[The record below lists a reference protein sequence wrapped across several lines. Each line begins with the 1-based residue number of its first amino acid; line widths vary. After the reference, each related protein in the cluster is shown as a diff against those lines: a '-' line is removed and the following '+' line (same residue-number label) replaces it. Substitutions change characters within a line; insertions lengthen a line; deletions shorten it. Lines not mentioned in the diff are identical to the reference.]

1 MAEEQTDP
9 DAGNG
14 VDRGED
20 QQVGQV
26 PRDHV
31 RQKRPDHGAEQHERT
46 GACEC
51 IIRLRVR
58 GGRAC
63 RAA

>member
-1 MAEEQTDP
+1 MPQTPCEIDDAAVAEEQTDP

-26 PRDHV
+26 PREHV
-31 RQKRPDHGAEQHERT
+31 R
-46 GACEC
+46 
-51 IIRLRVR
+51 
-58 GGRAC
+58 
-63 RAA
+63 